1 MRYEQLLDEA
11 VDLGLTVKEK
21 PLQSADGR
29 TYRNRIAVRQD
40 MTTARKTC
48 VLAEEIGHC
57 LTTVGNILSQ
67 NSIGALQ
74 QEHRARVWAFKKLL
88 PAEEIVRAAEA
99 GYTQVYEMAEFLDVD
114 EEFLRDCLIY
124 YGIVDISL

>member
-29 TYRNRIAVRQD
+29 TYRNKIAVRQD

-74 QEHRARVWAFKKLL
+74 QEHRA
-88 PAEEIVRAAEA
+88 
-99 GYTQVYEMAEFLDVD
+99 
-114 EEFLRDCLIY
+114 
-124 YGIVDISL
+124 

>member
-48 VLAEEIGHC
+48 VLAEEI
-57 LTTVGNILSQ
+57 
-67 NSIGALQ
+67 
-74 QEHRARVWAFKKLL
+74 
-88 PAEEIVRAAEA
+88 VRATEA

-124 YGIVDISL
+124 YGILDISL